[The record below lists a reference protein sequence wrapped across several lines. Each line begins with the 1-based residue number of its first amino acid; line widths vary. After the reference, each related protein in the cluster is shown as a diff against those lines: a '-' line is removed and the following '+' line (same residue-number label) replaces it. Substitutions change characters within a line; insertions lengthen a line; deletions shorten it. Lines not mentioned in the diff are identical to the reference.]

1 MTMKTITNI
10 DAITGE
16 RTSRVMSQVELDAL
30 QSMAVPDEVQPKGH
44 DPIEELRL
52 ILTPEALA
60 KLKTLLK

>member
-16 RTSRVMSQVELDAL
+16 TTTRVMSQVELDAL
-30 QSMAVPDEVQPKGH
+30 QSMAVPDEVQPKGQ

-52 ILTPEALA
+52 ILTPEAIA